1 MALIYTLLD
10 ESVSPQDVI
19 SSLNNKQG
27 VVITYSDENSSAPD
41 KRYIEPYVYG
51 RTKAGNDAIRAY
63 QYYGDT
69 KRGVP
74 KWKMFRLDR
83 ITSWNPTSQHFNAE
97 PKERGWNAE
106 SYNENGD
113 GSMVQVLNQVNISN
127 GNNDT
132 LARMRMKTAN
142 LKNSTPLNISQMSF
156 SKKQSPNPSGPISA
170 NNAAAERNSNSS
182 IPVHNQ
188 QTTDKGHEEDSQNTE
203 GNAVQNKN
211 GAIVNGT
218 ESAVKN
224 NSPYNTEEFQN
235 MLKRNLD
242 ITDKEK
248 KRRSFSLS

>member
-106 SYNENGD
+106 SYNENRD
-113 GSMVQVLNQVNISN
+113 GSMVQVLNQVNISSDGKGAIFAAMGAN
-127 GNNDT
+127 AEAVHGRIV
-132 LARMRMKTAN
+132 ARFDGW
-142 LKNSTPLNISQMSF
+142 Q
-156 SKKQSPNPSGPISA
+156 
-170 NNAAAERNSNSS
+170 
-182 IPVHNQ
+182 Q
-188 QTTDKGHEEDSQNTE
+188 QT
-203 GNAVQNKN
+203 ALPI
-211 GAIVNGT
+211 GA
-218 ESAVKN
+218 
-224 NSPYNTEEFQN
+224 
-235 MLKRNLD
+235 KRNG
-242 ITDKEK
+242 
-248 KRRSFSLS
+248 